1 MTKRIHIQDESDV
14 EQAEVKEDSVSQGP
28 PNQEGEK
35 ETPESEL
42 TREDASADSP
52 LAQQLEQAEQK
63 ASENY
68 DKLLRVSAD
77 FDNYKKRTAREMQ
90 ELVKYANEKLIKEL
104 LVVVDNLER
113 AIDSASGRYDE
124 NDPLI
129 QGMHLTLNETIKI
142 LERHQ
147 VKSVASLGEPFDPSY
162 HQAMMQEE
170 VEDQPP
176 NTVVKELQKGYLIHD
191 RLLRPALVAV
201 SKAGN
206 AVKQNED

>member
-14 EQAEVKEDSVSQGP
+14 EQAEVKEDSVNPESANP
-28 PNQEGEK
+28 EGEQ
-35 ETPESEL
+35 ETLQSES
-42 TREDASADSP
+42 THEDALADTP
-52 LAQQLEQAEQK
+52 LAEQLEQAEQK
-63 ASENY
+63 ANESY
-68 DKLLRVSAD
+68 DKFLRVSAD

-104 LVVVDNLER
+104 LTVVDNLER

-124 NDPLI
+124 SDPLI

-142 LERHQ
+142 LKRHQ
-147 VKSVASLGEPFDPSY
+147 VKPVTSLGEPFDPSY